1 MDYLKDED
9 VWPLDTI
16 VRLKKTHEFARIVS
30 HTWLRPEIPRYFL
43 HYSVEIEDRGGPW
56 CLLPGEADLECLPLD
71 KFKWARIWDTVDS
84 IEK

>member
-43 HYSVEIEDRGGPW
+43 HYSVEIEDRGVHGAY
-56 CLLPGEADLECLPLD
+56 CLA
-71 KFKWARIWDTVDS
+71 KRISNVFRLINSSGQGYGTP
-84 IEK
+84 